1 MQTSIEEEEVA
12 MLTRQ
17 QAAAFGR
24 FYKTAREND
33 SLDPKTTV
41 LLHLAAAMALGCYP

>member
-1 MQTSIEEEEVA
+1 

-24 FYKTAREND
+24 FYQTAREND
-33 SLDPKTTV
+33 ALDLKTTL

>member
-1 MQTSIEEEEVA
+1 

-17 QAAAFGR
+17 QIAAFGR

-33 SLDPKTTV
+33 VFDAKTTV
-41 LLHLAAAMALGCYP
+41 LLHLAAAMALGCQP